1 MLTSTH
7 FCIYRRLIVNEEEE
21 EEGVNCKTGP
31 KPVRFLGTSTSTQ
44 IKVKNSVSIWVSP
57 ASAPQPWPRAT
68 ANLAAGG
75 RAVQR
80 SAQSKVPTPVGT
92 GLPEHPQAAQ
102 GPGAPENGATHL
114 PPAKVLLSDKTA
126 TPHRVIKLRRTPLCA
141 TRSFLPA
148 CTTPRPAG
156 PPEPPPDA
164 LSPLGTWT
172 ENGQDQ
178 TKWWKWGLGTVC
190 LSKLP
195 TPLTQTSSSL
205 SPYCPGEHLR
215 FYLGWLAWS
224 RNGGGRL

>member
-1 MLTSTH
+1 MMDAFDAWEGKGVSYWRVPHELIECWTLEERPLLGSLSH
-7 FCIYRRLIVNEEEE
+7 MAPIRKRRLIVNEEE

-31 KPVRFLGTSTSTQ
+31 KPVRFLGPSTSTQ
-44 IKVKNSVSIWVSP
+44 IKVKNSASIRVSP

-141 TRSFLPA
+141 TGSSLPA

-178 TKWWKWGLGTVC
+178 TK
-190 LSKLP
+190 
-195 TPLTQTSSSL
+195 
-205 SPYCPGEHLR
+205 
-215 FYLGWLAWS
+215 
-224 RNGGGRL
+224 